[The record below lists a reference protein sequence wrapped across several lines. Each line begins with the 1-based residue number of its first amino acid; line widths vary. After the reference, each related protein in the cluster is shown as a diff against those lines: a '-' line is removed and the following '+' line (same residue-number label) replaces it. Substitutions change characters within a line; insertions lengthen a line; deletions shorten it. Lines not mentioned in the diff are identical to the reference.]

1 MSKSLKLMR
10 RSLATS
16 AQIWYSSKY
25 SFKYWLWA
33 HSDSCRL
40 NTLYR
45 LRVTA
50 VLSSSCRAT
59 VKSLSSVHS
68 STTVAELPA
77 ECQLH
82 VPCRQNSTLTHT
94 LRALA
99 NDKSHFGTC
108 DMAANN
114 AEESLNFESSSSFPF
129 FKRRVLQAWSAKSVA
144 WEISER
150 FGSNT
155 TVLYMGGKVD
165 IHTCESL
172 LSSRLEEAT
181 GKAGNG
187 KQEQESECAKGRDQT
202 TPRSC

>member
-33 HSDSCRL
+33 HSDSYRL
-40 NTLYR
+40 TTLYR

-50 VLSSSCRAT
+50 LLSSSCRAT

-129 FKRRVLQAWSAKSVA
+129 FKRRVLQASSAKSVA

-150 FGSNT
+150 LGSNT
-155 TVLYMGGKVD
+155 TVLYGR
-165 IHTCESL
+165 ESRHSYL
-172 LSSRLEEAT
+172 WKSVV
-181 GKAGNG
+181 
-187 KQEQESECAKGRDQT
+187 
-202 TPRSC
+202 